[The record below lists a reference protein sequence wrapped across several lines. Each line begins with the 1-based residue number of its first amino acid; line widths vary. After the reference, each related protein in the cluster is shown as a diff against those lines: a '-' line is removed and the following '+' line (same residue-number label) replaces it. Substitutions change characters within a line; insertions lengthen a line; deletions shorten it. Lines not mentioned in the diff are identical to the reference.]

1 MNNEQTFTTE
11 TIGRLVSERKAAM
24 KKRTD
29 SLANKII
36 EYVKSVYAARIQEA
50 LDDNVDCSSVRIHLP
65 KAYRKAL
72 NKLTSDEYYMVRKTV
87 SDSLS
92 KNGFETT
99 LDKNSSSCDGCPWKY
114 FACTQYFVV
123 EMKWNRYRY
132 SNLYSL

>member
-1 MNNEQTFTTE
+1 M
-11 TIGRLVSERKAAM
+11 SERKAAM

-36 EYVKSVYAARIQEA
+36 EYVKSVYAVKIQEA
-50 LDDNVDCSSVRIHLP
+50 LDKNVDCSSVRIHIP

-92 KNGFETT
+92 ENGFEAT

-114 FACTQYFVV
+114 FACTQYFIVG
-123 EMKWNRYRY
+123 MKWNRYRY
-132 SNLYSL
+132 SNSL